1 MLFGECKQT
10 LSIEGIM
17 PERALIRLKRAE
29 IPVFNVKKEEKTRI
43 VLQVK
48 RKDVEKVF
56 AIYPNV
62 CYNVSVSTPY
72 VVKKIGAKGLF
83 RDLETLMKRAGL
95 LLGGLLFALLSLY
108 ANTFVFGVDVV
119 GAAAYRRDALTVLEK
134 EGVRIFSPYPSGKED
149 KICAQILA
157 LDGVEFCSVQKRGM
171 RVQVEI
177 RTANFSRPSF
187 VDGDMQAKHT
197 GELVALTVLRGTALK
212 KIGDKITAGET
223 LVESLFQPEGAGQV
237 RVQVIAR
244 ACIACTYERVI
255 PAPDSEGAFAQAY
268 LELGLL
274 EKDEI
279 QEIAVE
285 EREDGFFVR
294 IRYAA
299 VETLNF

>member
-1 MLFGECKQT
+1 
-10 LSIEGIM
+10 M
-17 PERALIRLKRAE
+17 PERALLRLKRAE
-29 IPVFNVKKEEKTRI
+29 IAVYNVKKEEKTRI

-48 RKDVEKVF
+48 KKDVEKVF

-62 CYNVSVSTPY
+62 CYNVSVSSPY
-72 VVKKIGAKGLF
+72 VVKKIGAKGLLM
-83 RDLETLMKRAGL
+83 DLETLIKRAGL
-95 LLGGLLFALLSLY
+95 LLGGLLFAVLSLY

-119 GAAAYRRDALTVLEK
+119 GATAYRRDALAVLEK
-134 EGVRIFSPYPSGKED
+134 EGIRLFSPYQSGKED

-157 LDGVEFCSVQKRGM
+157 MDGVEFCSVQKRGM

-197 GELVALTVLRGTALK
+197 GELIALTVLRGTALK
-212 KIGDKITAGET
+212 KIGDKVTAGET
-223 LVESLFQPEGAGQV
+223 LAEGYFQPEGAGQV

-244 ACIACTYERVI
+244 ARIACTYEAEI
-255 PAPDSEGAFAQAY
+255 SATDEESAFAQAY

-285 EREDGFFVR
+285 EKENGFFVR
-294 IRYAA
+294 IRYTA

>member
-17 PERALIRLKRAE
+17 PERALIRLKRAD
-29 IPVFNVKKEEKTRI
+29 IAVYNVKKEEKTRI

-48 RKDVEKVF
+48 KKDVEKVF

-62 CYNVSVSTPY
+62 CYNVSMQTPY
-72 VVKKIGAKGLF
+72 VVKKIGAKGF
-83 RDLETLMKRAGL
+83 VRDIETLKKRTGL

-108 ANTFVFGVDVV
+108 ADTFVFRVDVV
-119 GAAAYRRDALTVLEK
+119 GASAYRRDALKVLEE
-134 EGVRIFSPYPSGKED
+134 EGVTLFSPYESGKED
-149 KICAQILA
+149 KICARLLA
-157 LDGVEFCSVQKRGM
+157 IDGVEFCSVQKKGM

-187 VDGDMQAKHT
+187 IDGDMQAKHT

-212 KIGDKITAGET
+212 QIGEKITAGER
-223 LVESLFQPEGAGQV
+223 LVEGSIQPEGAGQV

-244 ACIACTYERVI
+244 ACIACTYGQVFS
-255 PAPDSEGAFAQAY
+255 APDADTAFAQAY
-268 LELGLL
+268 LALGLTDADKI
-274 EKDEI
+274 EES
-279 QEIAVE
+279 AVE
-285 EREDGFFVR
+285 KREDGFFVR
-294 IRYAA
+294 IRYTA